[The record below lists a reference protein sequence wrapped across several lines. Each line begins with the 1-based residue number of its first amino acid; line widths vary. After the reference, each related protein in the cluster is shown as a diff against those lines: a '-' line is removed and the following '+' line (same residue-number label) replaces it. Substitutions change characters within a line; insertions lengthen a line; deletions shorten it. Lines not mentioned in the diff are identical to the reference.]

1 MKIHNLKVEYDGH
14 LALDVAE
21 FVFDQEG
28 ITAILGPNGS
38 GKSTLLKALAGV
50 IEVKEGQVEGRP
62 EDMRYLPQKPYLFHR
77 TVLQNVM
84 LTTKDKNRALAV
96 LDELA
101 VLDYQGKSVRKL
113 SGGEAQRVA
122 LARVM
127 VDIPSVALL
136 DEPASAADVSGAL
149 IIERF
154 LKKCAFEGTGVIM
167 TTHNPAAALRIADH
181 AVMMWGGRIVEQ
193 GKPQWL
199 LTRPQTEMTRRY
211 IESWRT

>member
-1 MKIHNLKVEYDGH
+1 M
-14 LALDVAE
+14 
-21 FVFDQEG
+21 
-28 ITAILGPNGS
+28 
-38 GKSTLLKALAGV
+38 LKALAGV

-113 SGGEAQRVA
+113 SGGEA
-122 LARVM
+122 RVM
-127 VDIPSVALL
+127 VDLPSVALL

-154 LKKCAFEGTGVIM
+154 LKKCALEGTGVIM